1 MGQAKQRGNFEERKE
16 QALESALM
24 KDEQKQIKAQ
34 NARNRAK
41 YESLLAQGYSEN
53 EIDDMTI
60 SDEIGSLS
68 PYFRAAWVNS
78 KHEIEGDYESEIA
91 GFECRLEISLSTEK
105 NYEYIEFESDNAFD
119 LIDIAKAHADMLEF
133 RHDRDNPNP
142 SNRTYII
149 KYANG
154 EGNAITFEHAQTE
167 EGKKALAFAK
177 AAGEEVLFLN
187 TDDAMDMFIEMCGNA
202 DLRCDA

>member
-78 KHEIEGDYESEIA
+78 KHEIEGDYESEIV

-119 LIDIAKAHADMLEF
+119 LIDIAKAHADMLEL
-133 RHDRDNPNP
+133 RDDDNPNP

-167 EGKKALAFAK
+167 EGKKALAFAR

-187 TDDAMDMFIEMCGNA
+187 TDDAMDVFIEMCSKEPA
-202 DLRCDA
+202 RCDA

>member
-1 MGQAKQRGNFEERKE
+1 MGQAKQRGDFWYRKE
-16 QALESALM
+16 LALM

-41 YESLLAQGYSEN
+41 HESLLAQGFSEN

-60 SDEIGSLS
+60 SDLIGDLS
-68 PYFRAAWVNS
+68 PYFRAAQVNS
-78 KHEIEGDYESEIA
+78 KHEIDGDCESEIT
-91 GFECRLEISLSTEK
+91 GFECRIEISLSTEK
-105 NYEYIEFESDNAFD
+105 NYQYIDFEAEDFSD
-119 LIDIAKAHADMLEF
+119 LLDIARAHADML
-133 RHDRDNPNP
+133 DLSNDDNPNP

-167 EGKKALAFAK
+167 EGKKALEFAK

-187 TDDAMDMFIEMCGNA
+187 TDDAMDMFIEMCSKEPA
-202 DLRCDA
+202 RCDA